1 MFFFLCGDW
10 TGLGRA
16 LVWGK
21 GSWGGEGKMERGETD
36 GGGFTLLF
44 SVCLM
49 VMVMVVM
56 MMIMTTMTTMTTTSF
71 LLLKSL

>member
-1 MFFFLCGDW
+1 MEI
-10 TGLGRA
+10 GLGWVGR
-16 LVWGK
+16 WGGGK
-21 GSWGGEGKMERGETD
+21 GSWGGEGKTERGEMD
-36 GGGFTLLF
+36 GRGFTLLF

-56 MMIMTTMTTMTTTSF
+56 MVMMMIMTTMTTTSF

>member
-1 MFFFLCGDW
+1 MFFVCVEI
-10 TGLGRA
+10 GLGWVGR
-16 LVWGK
+16 WGGGK
-21 GSWGGEGKMERGETD
+21 GSWGGEGKMERGEMD
-36 GGGFTLLF
+36 GRGFTLLF

-56 MMIMTTMTTMTTTSF
+56 MMMMVTTMTTTSF